1 MAPSGRDEWR
11 DGDDGDDLRERL
23 VSELAAAP
31 RPVVNTHYLV
41 RRLDRP
47 FETVSRELERL
58 VDEGTVERVRVRDR
72 GHLWWLSED
81 ARRSE

>member
-1 MAPSGRDEWR
+1 M
-11 DGDDGDDLRERL
+11 
-23 VSELAAAP
+23 
-31 RPVVNTHYLV
+31 